1 MGFNAK
7 MKKDSLIT
15 HFSESF
21 LRDLIKRFY
30 CELEKDIL
38 NFLKKEVK
46 VLSFEEFKEHGG
58 LTICCSNGSFI
69 YIFKW
74 KGKEIFRKELK
85 F

>member
-1 MGFNAK
+1 MEFNVELG
-7 MKKDSLIT
+7 KDSLIT
-15 HFSESF
+15 HFSE
-21 LRDLIKRFY
+21 LLIKDLVKRLY
-30 CELEKDIL
+30 CELEMDIL

-46 VLSFEEFKEHGG
+46 VFSFEEFRKHGD
-58 LTICCSNGSFI
+58 LVIYCSNGRFT